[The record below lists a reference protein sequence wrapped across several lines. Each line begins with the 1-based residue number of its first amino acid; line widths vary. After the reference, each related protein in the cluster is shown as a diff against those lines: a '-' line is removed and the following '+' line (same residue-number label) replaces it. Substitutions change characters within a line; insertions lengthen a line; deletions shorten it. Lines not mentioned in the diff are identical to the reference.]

1 MKSKV
6 DVFDGRDLV
15 IATQH
20 KKEQVLAPLLEKVL
34 KVNCITPEGFD
45 TDIFGTFSGEV
56 DRKYDPLTTAREKC
70 LHAMKLFNCDLAIA
84 NEGSFGP
91 HPEMFFI
98 PADDEIIV
106 LIDNKNNLEITAR
119 HLSTETNFSGK
130 AISSESELKSF
141 AKSAM
146 FPSHGLIIKK
156 AKDDHS
162 EVVKGI
168 VDDATLVSVYKHF
181 LLNYGTVFV
190 ETDMR
195 AMYNPTRM
203 LNIEKTAQKL
213 VEIASSRCPK
223 CQTPGFSIQEVKPGL
238 VCSLCGLPTRSTLSY
253 IYKCQCCTFEEEK
266 KYPNNKFQ
274 EDPMYCD
281 NCNP

>member
-6 DVFDGRDLV
+6 EVFDGRDIL
-15 IATQH
+15 IATKH
-20 KKEQVLAPLLEKVL
+20 NKEKVIAPLLEKVL
-34 KVNCITPEGFD
+34 KVNCITPDGFD

-56 DRKYDPLTTAREKC
+56 DRKNDPLTTAREKC
-70 LHAMKLFNCDLAIA
+70 LQAMKLYNCDLAIA
-84 NEGSFGP
+84 SEGSFGP

-106 LIDNKNNLEITAR
+106 LIDNKNNLEIKAR

-168 VDDATLVSVYKHF
+168 VDEATLGSVYKHF

-203 LNIEKTAQKL
+203 LNIEKAAQKL
-213 VEIASSRCPK
+213 VEMASSLCPQ

-238 VCSLCGLPTRSTLSY
+238 PCSLCGLPTRSTLSY

-266 KYPNNKFQ
+266 KYPNNKLQ